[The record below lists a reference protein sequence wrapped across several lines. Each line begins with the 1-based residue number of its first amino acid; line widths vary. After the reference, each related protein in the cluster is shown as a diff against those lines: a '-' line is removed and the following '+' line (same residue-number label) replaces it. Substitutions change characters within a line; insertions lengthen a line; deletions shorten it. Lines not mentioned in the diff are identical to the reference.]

1 MSLDLLIPFGI
12 LLIMVI
18 YLIYS
23 RNSFEKDITSLYE
36 KKFDEW
42 KKHSTIEV
50 EKTSHKELVGL
61 VYKTD
66 YKVSI
71 ELLDENVQSALTRGK
86 FEVSNLGR
94 VKSLNRCINSIS
106 GYHKSKIIKERIL
119 KLITQ
124 KPGYYNVGLDG
135 KKSTFCRHVRKT
147 RN

>member
-42 KKHSTIEV
+42 KKHSTIEE

-66 YKVSI
+66 YKINI
-71 ELLDENVQSALTRGK
+71 ELLDSNIESALRRGK
-86 FEVSNLGR
+86 FEVSN
-94 VKSLNRCINSIS
+94 
-106 GYHKSKIIKERIL
+106 IKD
-119 KLITQ
+119 
-124 KPGYYNVGLDG
+124 N
-135 KKSTFCRHVRKT
+135 
-147 RN
+147 